1 MSETSALVEVERAG
15 LTMMF
20 ALFATS
26 REVEATGSGDR
37 RYADAADAIKRI
49 AGTLDLISDEVVTK
63 LSAVNE
69 ASECLLTTLIAA
81 RVEQIGFELPLY
93 ADALSFIAPI
103 EAQVDAILQSARPHM
118 H

>member
-26 REVEATGSGDR
+26 REVEAAGSGDR
-37 RYADAADAIKRI
+37 RYADAIKRI

-81 RVEQIGFELPLY
+81 RVEQIGFALPLY

-103 EAQVDAILQSARPHM
+103 EAQVDAILQSARSHV